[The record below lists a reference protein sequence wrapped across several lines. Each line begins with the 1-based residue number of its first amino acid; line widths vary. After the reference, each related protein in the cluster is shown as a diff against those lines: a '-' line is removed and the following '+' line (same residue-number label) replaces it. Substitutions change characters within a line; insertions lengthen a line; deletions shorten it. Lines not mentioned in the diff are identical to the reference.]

1 MGGDVRSVYV
11 TDSVNFRKFVMVYY
25 DSDHIETEL
34 DKGHVIVNRM
44 TDGRKSM
51 KDEMHSVL
59 DKTDTLNIASLK
71 ASKIRD

>member
-1 MGGDVRSVYV
+1 
-11 TDSVNFRKFVMVYY
+11 MVYY